1 MPSVIQKRSYN
12 SVTVYSI
19 DEQAIW
25 IALERFAGEAKQ
37 RLEVLAVVV
46 FGSLVEG
53 RLGVGSD
60 VDVLLILA
68 HSDRPFLDR
77 LPLYSPDRFP
87 VDIDVFPYTLAEV
100 KAGHPVAREALTVGR
115 VLWSRK
121 PLDFLFSGE
130 EEAAAG
136 KHNPRNRETR

>member
-25 IALERFAGEAKQ
+25 AALKAFTAELAQ
-37 RLEVLAVVV
+37 RPEVLAVLV
-46 FGSLVEG
+46 FGSLVNG
-53 RLGVGSD
+53 QLGVGSD

-68 HSDRPFLDR
+68 HSNLSFLDR
-77 LPLYSPDRFP
+77 PPIYSPDRFP
-87 VDIDVFPYTLAEV
+87 IDMDIFPYTLAEV
-100 KAGHPVAREALTVGR
+100 RAGQPIAQEALAHGR

-121 PLDFLFSGE
+121 PLDSLLFGKEVGE
-130 EEAAAG
+130 
-136 KHNPRNRETR
+136 